1 MGGDGADKQPR
12 GNGGRQTRQQ
22 PACRLRNAIGEQIV
36 AGPVTCFSQDAGG
49 VLIRQ
54 GVAEHG
60 EKPLRLS
67 FIQHLTGWGG
77 VVMADARSVEDP
89 AGRLI
94 AKQRRERLTRLD
106 QAVRPDAGAV
116 AV

>member
-12 GNGGRQTRQQ
+12 GNDGRQTRQQ
-22 PACRLRNAIGEQIV
+22 PANRFRDAVREQILARV
-36 AGPVTCFSQDAGG
+36 VTGFRKDAGS

-54 GVAEHG
+54 GVAKHG
-60 EKPLRLS
+60 EESLRLS
-67 FIQHLTGWGG
+67 FIQHRAGWVG
-77 VVMADARSVEDP
+77 VAMADARSVEDP

-106 QAVRPDAGAV
+106 QAVWPDAGAD